1 MTGKGLHSLLSL
13 VSIVVRE
20 IENGI
25 AVVFIDD
32 FLQCTA
38 LPDFSD
44 RVWLV
49 DVADNTLVQGF
60 LDLL

>member
-1 MTGKGLHSLLSL
+1 M
-13 VSIVVRE
+13 
-20 IENGI
+20 NP
-25 AVVFIDD
+25 VFIDD

-44 RVWLV
+44 RVSLV